1 MRDADYLVE
10 HRIRLIEFFVSEGD
24 IDKVMGNHKS
34 GSLGFRKKT
43 DCLLSENNVGYS
55 MDVNDSL
62 RAAVT
67 QYSGEFTRR
76 KKIQVAMKA
85 KNMNIESFISEYV
98 D

>member
-1 MRDADYLVE
+1 
-10 HRIRLIEFFVSEGD
+10 
-24 IDKVMGNHKS
+24 
-34 GSLGFRKKT
+34 
-43 DCLLSENNVGYS
+43 

-67 QYSGEFTRR
+67 QYSGEFTRL

>member
-1 MRDADYLVE
+1 
-10 HRIRLIEFFVSEGD
+10 
-24 IDKVMGNHKS
+24 
-34 GSLGFRKKT
+34 
-43 DCLLSENNVGYS
+43 